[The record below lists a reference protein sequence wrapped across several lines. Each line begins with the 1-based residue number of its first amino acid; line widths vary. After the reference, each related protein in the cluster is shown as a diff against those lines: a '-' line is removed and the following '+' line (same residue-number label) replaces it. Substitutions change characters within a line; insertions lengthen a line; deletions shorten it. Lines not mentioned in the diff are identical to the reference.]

1 MTPEAQKKK
10 GIESPSNVE
19 KQVYSKA
26 DIQRDYVLLKL
37 IK

>member
-10 GIESPSNVE
+10 GIESSSNVE

-26 DIQRDYVLLKL
+26 DIHRDYVLLKL